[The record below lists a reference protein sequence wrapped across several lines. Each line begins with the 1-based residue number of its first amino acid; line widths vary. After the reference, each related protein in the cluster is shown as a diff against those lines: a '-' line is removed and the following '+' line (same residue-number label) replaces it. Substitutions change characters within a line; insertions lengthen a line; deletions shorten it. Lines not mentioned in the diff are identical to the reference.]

1 MTGADG
7 CSRLGGIKLDFLSI
21 NQVSKRIGGKN
32 IIKNVSLSVP
42 KGKIFGL
49 LGPNGAGKTTLIKM
63 MVGIMKMSS
72 GDIRI
77 GGSSIQSE
85 FKDAIRKVGAVIE
98 NPSFYGEMTGFQNL
112 RYISAFHMKPNKVN
126 IERQLEAF
134 GLSDSANKRV
144 KKYSLGMKQR
154 LGLAVSLLHN
164 PDLVILDEPTNGMD
178 PQGIIDLRRILRGLA
193 EKHEKTVFLSSHL
206 LSEVELLC
214 DYYGVMNDG
223 ELLEIKENGR
233 AANEFRYTLS
243 FDSTCIKRAMQLLT
257 EAGYQVK
264 RNEAAYELSFVLPEE
279 KIMIVINMLNHHQ
292 IEVLNMKQARWTL
305 EEDFIALLN
314 ANKGAS

>member
-1 MTGADG
+1 M
-7 CSRLGGIKLDFLSI
+7 DFLSI

>member
-1 MTGADG
+1 M
-7 CSRLGGIKLDFLSI
+7 GGIKLDFLSI